1 MKGNLNSSAYHSIL
15 DNLMLSTLW
24 EQFGESPFLFEH
36 DCAPVHKAK
45 YIKVWLDEFGVELG
59 CPIRSPNPNPIRKM

>member
-15 DNLMLSTLW
+15 DNLMLSILG

-36 DCAPVHKAK
+36 DCAPVRKAK
-45 YIKVWLDEFGVELG
+45 YIKVWLDE
-59 CPIRSPNPNPIRKM
+59 